1 MNHINIFVHFQPTVG
16 LIQVQYCIDMISSK
30 MTLASTLLSLLVT
43 MAGWPTR
50 VQGDVP
56 RCDGANPD
64 FSNNPYCL
72 PHDYNLDIIP
82 PMDGP
87 LHINVDIFVFEVNN
101 CLTLLLIKL
110 LFIIVNYNIF
120 DKESINV

>member
-1 MNHINIFVHFQPTVG
+1 
-16 LIQVQYCIDMISSK
+16 

-101 CLTLLLIKL
+101 SIFHLKL
-110 LFIIVNYNIF
+110 HNGRIF
-120 DKESINV
+120 LGVE

>member
-1 MNHINIFVHFQPTVG
+1 
-16 LIQVQYCIDMISSK
+16 

-43 MAGWPTR
+43 MAKWPTR

-56 RCDGANPD
+56 RCDGAKPD

-101 CLTLLLIKL
+101 SIEFILNYIIK
-110 LFIIVNYNIF
+110 INQ
-120 DKESINV
+120 SINDIIHRNFKYITI